1 MNTLDMFSPTG
12 VKPRRAPRVMMHV
25 VEAGQ
30 SNSGKVIQFECS
42 KCGHN
47 TDWVDDEKSI
57 SENKRG
63 QPCPKCNEGI
73 RQ

>member
-1 MNTLDMFSPTG
+1 MFSPTG
-12 VKPRRAPRVMMHV
+12 TKPRRVRRIMMHV

-30 SNSGKVIQFECS
+30 GNSGKVIQFERA

-47 TDWVDDEKSI
+47 ADWIGDEKSI
-57 SENKRG
+57 SENKRD